1 MVSVCGETEIETF
14 SGLLLKPASAESLA
28 NGRISRQEA
37 DMSLWRRLRLLL
49 NTEVSSA
56 LDRAE
61 DPRQV
66 LDYAYNQQQELL
78 ITLRRGLVDVA
89 TAKEQLEQQARRLE
103 TRIPQLD
110 DQARRAVSAGRD
122 DLARVAIER
131 KWLAL
136 NEVEG
141 LKKQIDEVETEK
153 QRLATQERTL
163 QIRVEQF
170 RTHREVV
177 SARYSAAEA
186 EVRLKES
193 LAGVS
198 GELAELGMAVGRAE
212 EKAERLQARAKAIDT
227 LVDLGAFP
235 AVGGGDFVEAELLH
249 ITLSK
254 EIDDQLEKIKS
265 EVASKS

>member
-1 MVSVCGETEIETF
+1 
-14 SGLLLKPASAESLA
+14 
-28 NGRISRQEA
+28 
-37 DMSLWRRLRLLL
+37 MSLWTRIRLLL
-49 NTEVSSA
+49 NTEASSA
-56 LDRAE
+56 LDQAE
-61 DPRQV
+61 APRHV

-89 TAKEQLEQQARRLE
+89 TAKQQLEQQAQRLE
-103 TRIPQLD
+103 SRLPHP
-110 DQARRAVSAGRD
+110 AAGPRRAVAAGRD
-122 DLARVAIER
+122 DLARVALER
-131 KWLAL
+131 KRLAL
-136 NEVEG
+136 NEMDG
-141 LKKQIDEVETEK
+141 LTKQVAEVEADK
-153 QRLATQERTL
+153 QRLAGQERTL
-163 QIRVEQF
+163 QVRIEQF

-177 SARYSAAEA
+177 SARYTAAEA

-212 EKAERLQARAKAIDT
+212 EKAERLQARAKAIDS

-249 ITLSK
+249 ITLSR

>member
-1 MVSVCGETEIETF
+1 M
-14 SGLLLKPASAESLA
+14 GLWT
-28 NGRISRQEA
+28 RV
-37 DMSLWRRLRLLL
+37 RLLL
-49 NTEVSSA
+49 NTQVSSA
-56 LDRAE
+56 LDNAE

-78 ITLRRGLVDVA
+78 VILRRGLVDVA
-89 TAKEQLEQQARRLE
+89 TARQQLEQQARRLDA
-103 TRIPQLD
+103 RIPQLD
-110 DQARRAVSAGRD
+110 DQARRAVAAGRE

-141 LKKQIDEVETEK
+141 LNKQIAEVEAEK

-212 EKAERLQARAKAIDT
+212 EKAERLQARAKAIDS
-227 LVDLGAFP
+227 LVDLGSFP
-235 AVGGGDFVEAELLH
+235 PMGGGDFVEAELLR
-249 ITLSK
+249 ITVSK
-254 EIDDQLEKIKS
+254 EIDAELERIKA
-265 EVASKS
+265 EVQGTTPPSTEGKP

>member
-1 MVSVCGETEIETF
+1 
-14 SGLLLKPASAESLA
+14 
-28 NGRISRQEA
+28 
-37 DMSLWRRLRLLL
+37 MSLWTRIRLLL
-49 NTEVSSA
+49 NTEASSA
-56 LDRAE
+56 LDQAE
-61 DPRQV
+61 DPRHV

-89 TAKEQLEQQARRLE
+89 TAKQQLEQQARRLE
-103 TRIPQLD
+103 SRIPHLD
-110 DQARRAVSAGRD
+110 DQARRAVAAGRD
-122 DLARVAIER
+122 DLARVALER
-131 KWLAL
+131 RQLAL
-136 NEVEG
+136 NEMEG
-141 LKKQIDEVETEK
+141 LTKQVAEVEADK
-153 QRLATQERTL
+153 QRLAGQERTL
-163 QIRVEQF
+163 QVRIEQF

-177 SARYSAAEA
+177 SARYTAAEA

>member
-1 MVSVCGETEIETF
+1 
-14 SGLLLKPASAESLA
+14 
-28 NGRISRQEA
+28 
-37 DMSLWRRLRLLL
+37 MSLMTRLRLLF

-61 DPRQV
+61 DPRAV

-89 TAKEQLEQQARRLE
+89 TSKQQLEHQAKRLE
-103 TRIPQLD
+103 DRIPQLD
-110 DQARRAVSAGRD
+110 DQARRAVAAGRD

-136 NEVEG
+136 GELEALTKQVAEVES
-141 LKKQIDEVETEK
+141 DK

-177 SARYSAAEA
+177 SARYTAAEA
-186 EVRLKES
+186 AVRLKES

-198 GELAELGMAVGRAE
+198 GELAELSMAVGRAE
-212 EKAERLQARAKAIDT
+212 EKADQLQARAKAIDS
-227 LVDLGAFP
+227 LVDLGSFP
-235 AVGGGDFVEAELLH
+235 PIGGGDFVETELLRV
-249 ITLSK
+249 TVTK
-254 EIDDQLEKIKS
+254 EIDEELTKIKAEMES
-265 EVASKS
+265 ATTSKETTR